1 MSEIS
6 AAWPIGRASA
16 TPTVDPV
23 RSTGEAR
30 ASRDPK
36 AEQRLAPAVTV
47 DVSGNGEAARGR
59 PDSGYEGHFI
69 RDTDSR
75 QMVYQMI
82 DPASGDIILQIPDV
96 TVLKARAYAEPQSA
110 STSEGAVDRL
120 A

>member
-6 AAWPIGRASA
+6 AAWPIGRASP

-23 RSTGEAR
+23 RSVGEGR
-30 ASRDPK
+30 GSPDPK
-36 AEQRLAPAVTV
+36 AGQRLAPAVTV
-47 DVSGNGEAARGR
+47 DVSRNGEGSRDR
-59 PDSGYEGHFI
+59 SETGYEGHFI

-82 DPASGDIILQIPDV
+82 DPTSGDIILQIPDV